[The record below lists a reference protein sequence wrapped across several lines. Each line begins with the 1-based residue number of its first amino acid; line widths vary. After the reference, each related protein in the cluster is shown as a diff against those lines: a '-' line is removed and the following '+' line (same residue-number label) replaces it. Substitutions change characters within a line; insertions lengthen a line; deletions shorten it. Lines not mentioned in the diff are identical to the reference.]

1 MAFFG
6 PRQVRNEL
14 ELNGHRVVGNRGSI
28 GGEAPGLEKKESG
41 LEARH
46 KLEAYSA
53 EYKEVE
59 SYFLERLNPS
69 ERNRCRIET
78 IEKLNVPDIADQCAA
93 LSHSRLEHHH
103 RSCALYTILV
113 VVRMDG
119 LLRGRDTWP

>member
-6 PRQVRNEL
+6 HRQVRNEL

-28 GGEAPGLEKKESG
+28 GGEVPELEKKESG

-46 KLEAYSA
+46 KLEPYSA

-69 ERNRCRIET
+69 EKVRCRIET

-93 LSHSRLEHHH
+93 LSLAAQTPPPLLRIVYHAFS
-103 RSCALYTILV
+103 S
-113 VVRMDG
+113 VVR
-119 LLRGRDTWP
+119 P